1 MLKTTSVSFKEGAS
15 PMHSSRLFPRG
26 RAAGAV
32 AGALLA
38 VAWCAGAA
46 SAQGVESEQL
56 PAVKSTQGKA
66 PKAAAGP
73 AGGGGDS
80 AGLRERVEQLE
91 GQLLD
96 LQVVIGTLESLAR
109 TGGAVSAPAR
119 SETGGNFAAGDQ
131 GRLDILETQ
140 IRALTAQVEQLA
152 AEVRANAQRRSDA
165 GGTGFGDEAPQTS
178 RFGSTT
184 VTSDHADPSAGFGET
199 GGGFADPAPPG
210 PGPGSAPS
218 RGSGFGAAAPPP
230 ASSGPAPPSTYG
242 SETLA
247 PPPGGDQLAAVEPGA
262 GGSPKQLYDTAL
274 GHMLQQDFGAAQSGF
289 RDFLR
294 LYPQDPQAPNALFWL
309 GETHY
314 AQKNYSDAAEAF
326 DLVVTAYSK
335 SNKAADAQLK
345 RGMSLAQL
353 GKRPDACAAFKD
365 VGSKFPNAPTQL
377 KAKAQSER
385 QRIGCP

>member
-1 MLKTTSVSFKEGAS
+1 MIKEGAS
-15 PMHSSRLFPRG
+15 PMSSSRLLS
-26 RAAGAV
+26 GARIGLV

-38 VAWCAGAA
+38 LAWSTGVA
-46 SAQGVESEQL
+46 SAQS
-56 PAVKSTQGKA
+56 KSNA
-66 PKAAAGP
+66 P

-109 TGGAVSAPAR
+109 TGGAASAPAR
-119 SETGGNFAAGDQ
+119 SEASGGGVSAGDR
-131 GRLDILETQ
+131 GRLDSLETQ

-152 AEVRANAQRRSDA
+152 AEMRANPQRRSDA
-165 GGTGFGDEAPQTS
+165 GGANFASNDAPQAS

-184 VTSDHADPSAGFGET
+184 VTSDSMEPS
-199 GGGFADPAPPG
+199 
-210 PGPGSAPS
+210 
-218 RGSGFGAAAPPP
+218 SGFGGSPP
-230 ASSGPAPPSTYG
+230 ASSPGAAPSQNWSAGTNAPAQPSYAGPTPPSTYG
-242 SETLA
+242 SEEL
-247 PPPGGDQLAAVEPGA
+247 PSVGGGGGDQFAAVDPNAGP

-274 GHMLQQDFGAAQSGF
+274 GHMLQQDFGAAQAGF

-294 LYPQDPQAPNALFWL
+294 LYPKDPQASNALFWL
-309 GETHY
+309 GESHY
-314 AQKNYSDAAEAF
+314 AQRNYADAAEAF
-326 DLVVTAYSK
+326 DLVVSAYGT

-353 GKRPDACAAFKD
+353 GKRQDACTALRD
-365 VGSKFPNAPTQL
+365 VGAKFPNAPAQL
-377 KAKAQSER
+377 KAKATSER

>member
-1 MLKTTSVSFKEGAS
+1 MSGKFAAHRGWHVVFGFRAAYGEGRVSMIKEGAS
-15 PMHSSRLFPRG
+15 PMSSSRLLS
-26 RAAGAV
+26 GARIGLV

-38 VAWCAGAA
+38 LAWFTGVA
-46 SAQGVESEQL
+46 SAQN
-56 PAVKSTQGKA
+56 KSNA
-66 PKAAAGP
+66 P
-73 AGGGGDS
+73 AGGGGES

-119 SETGGNFAAGDQ
+119 SEAVGGNVSSGDR
-131 GRLDILETQ
+131 GRLDSLETQ

-152 AEVRANAQRRSDA
+152 AEMRANPRRSDA
-165 GGTGFGDEAPQTS
+165 GGANFASNDAPQAS

-184 VTSDHADPSAGFGET
+184 VTSDSMEPS
-199 GGGFADPAPPG
+199 
-210 PGPGSAPS
+210 
-218 RGSGFGAAAPPP
+218 SGFGGPPAPSQGAAPSQSWSAGANAP
-230 ASSGPAPPSTYG
+230 AQQPSYAGPTPPSTYG
-242 SETLA
+242 SETL
-247 PPPGGDQLAAVEPGA
+247 PSVGGAADDQVAAVDPSA

-294 LYPQDPQAPNALFWL
+294 LYPKDPQAPNALFWL
-309 GETHY
+309 GESHY
-314 AQKNYSDAAEAF
+314 AQRNYADAAEAF
-326 DLVVTAYSK
+326 DLVVTAYGT

-353 GKRPDACAAFKD
+353 GKRQDACTALRD
-365 VGSKFPNAPTQL
+365 VGAKFPSAPAQL
-377 KAKAQSER
+377 KAKATSER